1 MASTVA
7 TIPDPAQE
15 GTLHATWWAQAS
27 RLTPVLLQLG
37 LAGLVI
43 WHFRLESRG
52 VFKIFALGVIAFPVH
67 ALLPLRYRMA
77 FFTAVSFAGIGLI
90 FGLHDGA
97 WLVSVGLI
105 LILAC
110 HLPVPFAARIAILLV
125 LAAGVAFAR
134 TGVLILPVSA
144 AVWPILASMFM
155 FRLALYLHALRDDAA
170 AAAPARTL
178 AYFFMLPNVCYP
190 LYPVVDY
197 SAFGRTHY
205 DAPAPVIYQ
214 RGASWIVRGLVHL
227 LIYRFI
233 YLHLTLDPAR
243 VATLGDLL
251 QFMLTTFMLYLRV
264 SGQFHLIVGLLHL
277 FGFHLPE
284 THRLYFLASS
294 FTDLWRRINIYWKD
308 YMMKLVFYPSF
319 FRLRRHGD
327 RFALVGATIVVFA
340 ATWMLHSY
348 QWFWLRGSFPITVQ
362 DALFW
367 TVLGALVIENSLRER
382 RQRQRRWQ
390 PAARGWD
397 GGRALRT
404 LGVFAT
410 MCVIWSMWSAE
421 SVTEWLTLW
430 SAAGNVDRTGLL
442 VLAGVIGGGLLIAGR
457 TWDPPVVVTASDR
470 PETGRLATRGVVL
483 LLALLLIGQPA
494 VAAQGGERFAAL
506 VATLRS
512 VALNQRDT
520 ALQHQGYYEGL
531 DNRGRLS
538 AELWN
543 AYGNTPADWVPI
555 QDTEV
560 YRQRSDFLLADLRP
574 GMRDVSVKGAP
585 FSTNSWGM
593 RDREYPLAK
602 PPGTLRIAVLGPS
615 HTAGS
620 GVPDGA
626 AFDVPLEAEL
636 NRQGPAGTRYEVLN
650 FSVPTYSFVQQV
662 AYLELLVRDFEPD
675 VVLLTATGTT
685 YFDPPIMRHLMTVL
699 KRAIPIP
706 YPELQQ
712 IITRAG
718 IHEGD
723 VGHDGVAVPFEWLR
737 TLLRRVGAQVRIP
750 DRELQ
755 QRLESVTGE
764 VTRWALERSARVITE
779 MRAAPVLMVVDLV
792 GMERDPAPVLTEA
805 AQAGFAVLDLR
816 DVYAGH
822 DPGALQLGDWD
833 NHPNARAHELI
844 AQRLSGELRPYL
856 AALPGPQPSGD

>member
-1 MASTVA
+1 
-7 TIPDPAQE
+7 
-15 GTLHATWWAQAS
+15 
-27 RLTPVLLQLG
+27 
-37 LAGLVI
+37 
-43 WHFRLESRG
+43 
-52 VFKIFALGVIAFPVH
+52 
-67 ALLPLRYRMA
+67 MA
-77 FFTAVSFAGIGLI
+77 FFTAVSFTGIGLI

-97 WLVSVGLI
+97 WLVGAGLT

-110 HLPVPFAARIAILLV
+110 HLPVRLATRIAILLA
-125 LAAGVAFAR
+125 LATGFALAR

-155 FRLALYLHALRDDAA
+155 FRLALYLHALRHAA
-170 AAAPARTL
+170 APATPARTL

-190 LYPVVDY
+190 LFPVVDY
-197 SAFGRTHY
+197 DAFGRTHY
-205 DAPAPVIYQ
+205 DAPAAVIYQ
-214 RGASWIVRGLVHL
+214 RGASWIARGLVHL

-233 YLHLTLDPAR
+233 YLHLTLDPAH
-243 VATLGDLL
+243 VTTLGDLL
-251 QFMLTTFMLYLRV
+251 QFMLTTFLLYLRV

-327 RFALVGATIVVFA
+327 RFALVSATIVVFA
-340 ATWMLHSY
+340 TTWMLHSY
-348 QWFWLRGSFPITVQ
+348 QWFWLRGSFPLTVQ

-382 RQRQRRWQ
+382 RRPRQRTLQ
-390 PAARGWD
+390 PAARRWD

-410 MCVIWSMWSAE
+410 MCVIWSMWSSE

-430 SAAGNVDRTGLL
+430 SAAGNIDRSGVL
-442 VLAGVIGGGLLIAGR
+442 VLVGVIGGGLLIGGR
-457 TWDPPVVVTASDR
+457 NWDPPVVAAASGRTD
-470 PETGRLATRGVVL
+470 TGRLARRGVVL
-483 LLALLLIGQPA
+483 LLALLLVGQPA
-494 VAAQGGERFAAL
+494 VARAGGERFAAL

-531 DNRGRLS
+531 DSRGRLS

-560 YRQRSDFLLADLRP
+560 YRQRDDFLLADLRP
-574 GMRDVSVKGAP
+574 DMRNVMVKGAP
-585 FSTNSWGM
+585 FSTNSRGM

-602 PPGTLRIAVLGPS
+602 PAGTVRIAVLGPS

-626 AFDVPLEAEL
+626 AFDEPLEAGL
-636 NRQGPAGTRYEVLN
+636 NRGAPAGTRYEVLN

-662 AYLELLVRDFEPD
+662 AYLEQVVRAFEPD
-675 VVLLTATGTT
+675 LVMLTATGRT
-685 YFDPPIMRHLMTVL
+685 YFDAPITRHLMTVL
-699 KRAIPIP
+699 KRGIPIP
-706 YPELQQ
+706 YPELRR
-712 IITRAG
+712 IIARAG
-718 IHEGD
+718 IREAD

-737 TLLRRVGAQVRIP
+737 ALLRRTGAEVRVP

-755 QRLESVTGE
+755 QRLESVTDE
-764 VTRWALERSARVITE
+764 VIRWALDRSARAITE
-779 MRAAPVLMVVDLV
+779 MRAAPVVVVVDLV
-792 GMERDPAPVLTEA
+792 GLERDPAPVRAEA
-805 AQAGFAVLDLR
+805 AAAGFTVLDLR
-816 DVYAGH
+816 DVYTGH
-822 DPGALQLGDWD
+822 DAAALQLGDWD

-844 AQRLSGELRPYL
+844 ARRLAGELRPHL
-856 AALPGPQPSGD
+856 AALPRTNPTGE